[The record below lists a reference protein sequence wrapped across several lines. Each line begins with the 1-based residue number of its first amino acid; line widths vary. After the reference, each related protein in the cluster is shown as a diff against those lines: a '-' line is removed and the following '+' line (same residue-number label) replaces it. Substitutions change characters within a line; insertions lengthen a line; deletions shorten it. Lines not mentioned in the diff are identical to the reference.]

1 MLNFLPLSVEADVLN
16 LGSFVYCKK
25 FVFKGKLLN
34 GKKKKISPGK
44 LQAGTREDLSL
55 HNFSSDF
62 FEGSANQLISSKQHL
77 QDKALSRPS

>member
-1 MLNFLPLSVEADVLN
+1 MLNFLPLSVEADVLD

-25 FVFKGKLLN
+25 FVFKRKLLN
-34 GKKKKISPGK
+34 GKKKISPGK

-62 FEGSANQLISSKQHL
+62 FEGSASQLISSEQHL